1 MRYIVTMILLA
12 VTLMATELQWLDNY
26 DTAMQKAKKEN
37 KLIYVFISS
46 STCGWCDKF
55 EKTTL
60 QDENVKKRLKKEFV
74 SVHLVREFDTVPQKF
89 ATAPVPRHYFTDSQG
104 NILYN
109 SLGYRK
115 ADTFQAFM
123 DNAEEKYGMNQEE
136 K

>member
-1 MRYIVTMILLA
+1 MRYIVTMLLFV

-26 DTAMQKAKKEN
+26 DTAMQKAKKEK
-37 KLIYVFISS
+37 KLIYIFISS

-89 ATAPVPRHYFTDSQG
+89 ATSPVPRHYFTDAKG

-115 ADTFQAFM
+115 VDTFESFM
-123 DNAEEKYGMNQEE
+123 DNAEEKYQKNKE
-136 K
+136 KK

>member
-26 DTAMQKAKKEN
+26 NAAKEKAKQEK

>member
-1 MRYIVTMILLA
+1 MRYIVTMLLFI

-26 DTAMQKAKKEN
+26 NTAMQKAKQEN

-89 ATAPVPRHYFTDSQG
+89 ATSPVPRHYFTDAKG

-115 ADTFQAFM
+115 VDTFESFM
-123 DNAEEKYGMNQEE
+123 DNAEEKYTMIKE
-136 K
+136 KK

>member
-1 MRYIVTMILLA
+1 MKYIVTMILLA
-12 VTLMATELQWLDNY
+12 VTLTATELQWLDNY
-26 DTAMQKAKKEN
+26 NTAMQKAKQEN
-37 KLIYVFISS
+37 KLIYIFISS

-60 QDENVKKRLKKEFV
+60 QDENVKKRLNKEFV

-89 ATAPVPRHYFTDSQG
+89 ATSPVPRHYFTDAKG

-115 ADTFQAFM
+115 VDIFESFM
-123 DNAEEKYGMNQEE
+123 DNAEEKYTITKE
-136 K
+136 KK

>member
-12 VTLMATELQWLDNY
+12 VTLMATEIKWLDNY
-26 DTAMQKAKKEN
+26 NTAMQKAKQEN
-37 KLIYVFISS
+37 KLIYIFISS

-60 QDENVKKRLKKEFV
+60 QDENVKKRLQREFV
-74 SVHLVREFDTVPQKF
+74 SVHLVREFDDVPQKF
-89 ATAPVPRHYFTDSQG
+89 ATSPVPRHYFTDSKG
-104 NILYN
+104 EILYN

-115 ADTFQAFM
+115 VDTFESFM
-123 DNAEEKYGMNQEE
+123 GNAQEKFKQNKEN

>member
-1 MRYIVTMILLA
+1 MRYIVSMILLA

-26 DTAMQKAKKEN
+26 NVAMEKAKKEN
-37 KLIYVFISS
+37 KLIYIFISS

-74 SVHLVREFDTVPQKF
+74 PVHLVREFDDVPQKF
-89 ATAPVPRHYFTDSQG
+89 ATAPVPRHYFTDSKG

-115 ADTFQAFM
+115 VDTFESFM
-123 DNAEEKYGMNQEE
+123 DNAQEKFTMTKE
-136 K
+136 KK